1 LENKIPFIVWLGENE
16 IKERKVKVKN
26 TYKKEEVDV
35 AIFFRVCISS
45 IDLNL
50 NETKKSSWEY
60 GVI

>member
-35 AIFFRVCISS
+35 AMDDMAIEIGKMVKGYDE
-45 IDLNL
+45 DLL
-50 NETKKSSWEY
+50 N
-60 GVI
+60 G